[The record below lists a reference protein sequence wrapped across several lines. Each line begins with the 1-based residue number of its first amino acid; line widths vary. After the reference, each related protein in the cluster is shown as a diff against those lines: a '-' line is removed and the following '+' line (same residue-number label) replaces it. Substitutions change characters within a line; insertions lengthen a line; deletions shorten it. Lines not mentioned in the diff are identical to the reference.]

1 MDNAKNFAKVTV
13 DGVYD
18 DTVTSVDLITGDGA
32 KLPTVPFNAVWWN
45 ATDYPDPADDPF
57 AEILRVTA
65 VATDTLTVS
74 RGDEVPGTPGTGYE
88 HALEGKLYRM
98 AAGPTVAAFAPYNWD
113 ADNQTASLQVG
124 DSYVRVDGANGETL
138 IHGEFSADLGTGSV
152 NVRAQE
158 VNGLIVHSGKLGTNQ
173 SASATVGVGTI
184 SKKIPIYDNEDNL
197 LGYIPVYDAI
207 T

>member
-1 MDNAKNFAKVTV
+1 MDNARNFAKVTV
-13 DGVYD
+13 DAQGYD
-18 DTVTSVDLITGDGA
+18 DVETVVNLITGNGA
-32 KLPTVPFNAVWWN
+32 RLPTVPFNAVWWN
-45 ATDYPDPADDPF
+45 STDYPDPADDPF
-57 AEILRVTA
+57 VEIVRVTA
-65 VATDTLTVS
+65 IATDALTVA
-74 RGDEVPGTPGTGYE
+74 RGEEGPSPGTGFE

-124 DSYVRVDGANGETL
+124 ASYVRVDGANGETL
-138 IHGEFSADLGTGSV
+138 VHGEFSADLGTGTV

-158 VNGLIVHSGKLGTNQ
+158 ANGLIVHSGKLGTNQ

-197 LGYIPVYDAI
+197 LGYIPVYATI